1 MEMATKVSVE
11 FQGFEEF
18 KALADQIVDDFG
30 YKDASNIMVAAARSS
45 MRSAL
50 NLAKSLAPSD
60 TGALR
65 ASLQIEARKPR
76 KKDQRSK
83 YIQKDDVAI
92 ALITTASGKKLAAG
106 VKVYDV
112 EASYAKKKDVY
123 KKISVKSDARVTV
136 MEFGSAKTK
145 AQPYLRAG
153 LEGSSTTVTSDLGK
167 ALGTALERYKA
178 KQAKKGK

>member
-1 MEMATKVSVE
+1 MATKISVE

-18 KALADQIVDDFG
+18 KQLADQIVDDFG
-30 YKDASNIMVAAARSS
+30 YKDASNLMVSAARRS

-50 NLAKSLAPSD
+50 TLAKSLAPSD

-76 KKDQRSK
+76 NKDKRSK
-83 YIQKDDVAI
+83 YIQQDDVAI
-92 ALITTASGKKLAAG
+92 ALITTASGKKLAEG

-112 EASYAKKKDVY
+112 EASYAAKKDVY

-136 MEFGSAKTK
+136 MEFGSAETS
-145 AQPYLRAG
+145 AQPYLRPA
-153 LEGSSTTVTSDLGK
+153 LESSSSAITADLGK
-167 ALGTALERYKA
+167 SLSSVLEKYKA
-178 KQAKKGK
+178 KQAKKGKIV

>member
-1 MEMATKVSVE
+1 MATKVSVE
-11 FQGFEEF
+11 FEGFAEF
-18 KALADQIVDDFG
+18 KELADQIVDDFG
-30 YKDASNIMVAAARSS
+30 YKDASNIMVAAARLA

-50 NLAKSLAPSD
+50 DLAKSLAPVD
-60 TGALR
+60 TGGLR

-76 KKDQRSK
+76 NKDQRSK

-92 ALITTASGKKLAAG
+92 ALITTASGKKLASG

-136 MEFGSAKTK
+136 MEFGSANTK

-153 LEGSSTTVTSDLGK
+153 LEGSSATVTSDLGK
-167 ALGTALERYKA
+167 ALGKALENYKA
-178 KQAKKGK
+178 RQAKRKIK